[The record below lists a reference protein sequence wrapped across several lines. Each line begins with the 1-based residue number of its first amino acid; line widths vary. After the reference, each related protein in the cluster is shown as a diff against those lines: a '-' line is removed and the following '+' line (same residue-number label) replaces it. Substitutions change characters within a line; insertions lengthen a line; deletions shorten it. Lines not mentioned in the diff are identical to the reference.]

1 MNAILAK
8 TDYIMAL
15 EQENDV
21 EGCFRALISIILR
34 IGEDKT
40 GAAITDMVNRL
51 ISVTDAE
58 VPGSRCRLRLQLL
71 LVLFNLLSLDSIKY
85 STIMAVLKYAM
96 DTKQAPGVAAFHTR
110 VPGWVDT
117 WKLNKQEQR
126 NMYSLVRNLLQV
138 SPATANTAD
147 SRKYFLHYLSTFAK
161 DAPLPADAAAYC
173 ISAVTEFVSTSAS
186 AFDERATLLDALSEK
201 HVTSHSK
208 LQSLRSILVIICNGS
223 LAEYQAFAKQND
235 LQALNLDSTELEQ
248 NMRLLAL
255 CAVATTKDTMTY
267 EEVAAALVVSVDE
280 VELWVV
286 TAIAQNV
293 LEANLNQNTRVLTIT
308 RCSYR
313 SFGMNQW
320 QDVQKK
326 LRALRDSV
334 SSVFDEMQR

>member
-1 MNAILAK
+1 
-8 TDYIMAL
+8 MAF
-15 EQENDV
+15 EEATDV

-40 GAAITDMVNRL
+40 GAAITEMISRL
-51 ISVTDAE
+51 VSVTDHQA
-58 VPGSRCRLRLQLL
+58 VGSKCRLRLQLL
-71 LVLFNLLSLDSIKY
+71 LVLFNLLSLGSIKY

-110 VPGWVDT
+110 VLGWCNT
-117 WKLNKQEQR
+117 WTLSVEQKR
-126 NMYSLVRNLLQV
+126 NMFSLVRNLLQV
-138 SPATANTAD
+138 CPSTVNTTE
-147 SRKYFLHYLSTFAK
+147 SRNYILQYLSTF
-161 DAPLPADAAAYC
+161 PNDAALPTDAANY
-173 ISAVTEFVSTSAS
+173 IVSAVTEFVTTPAAS
-186 AFDERATLLDALSEK
+186 FSERATLLDSLTEK
-201 HVTSHSK
+201 HVSTHQK
-208 LQSLRSILVIICNGS
+208 LQQLRALLVIVCNGS
-223 LAEYQAFAKQND
+223 LSDFQAFAKQND
-235 LQALNLDSTELEQ
+235 LKALGLNATDLEQ
-248 NMRLLAL
+248 SMRLLSL

-313 SFGMNQW
+313 SFGVNQW
-320 QDVQKK
+320 KDVQKK